1 LSFENDHLNEL
12 ERGFIGIYGT
22 YGKGYNATPGGE
34 GMRWQV
40 SAEVRTDHRAYE
52 LLPDI
57 EKFAVRIKRL
67 REANNWSQ
75 SDLTW
80 AAGLTHGLVSRL
92 EDGIGSPSF
101 KTMDVIAVALG
112 VTISELL
119 DEVC

>member
-1 LSFENDHLNEL
+1 
-12 ERGFIGIYGT
+12 
-22 YGKGYNATPGGE
+22 
-34 GMRWQV
+34 MRWQV
-40 SAEVRTDHRAYE
+40 SAEVRTYE
-52 LLPDI
+52 LLPDN

-67 REANNWSQ
+67 RETMNWSQ